1 MAKIGLGDSAAHDRD
16 EHATVK
22 KLVHDA
28 DSASAHA
35 DNYDDVLRRA
45 FEAFD
50 AHAKEEEQDQLPLI
64 AGKVTPEQNDVRRPA
79 PAPMHVHR

>member
-1 MAKIGLGDSAAHDRD
+1 MGKLGLGDTAAHNKD

-22 KLVHDA
+22 KLVYEA
-28 DSASAHA
+28 DSTSVHA

-50 AHAKEEEQDQLPLI
+50 EHAKEEEQDQLPLLSSKI
-64 AGKVTPEQNDVRRPA
+64 TPEQNDVRTCPLSRYR
-79 PAPMHVHR
+79 HI